1 MVNVGD
7 TAPNFELKDQ
17 NGNMVSLQSFKGKKV
32 LLAFYPFAFSPPCT
46 EELSCF
52 REDLGQFVAKGVTV
66 LGISVDSHYAN
77 KAFAEHL
84 KVTYP
89 LLSDFSR
96 EVCKLYGTLR
106 VEGFS
111 DRAYFVVDSQGK
123 VVYKKV
129 MDTPPTMLTN
139 QDLLKVLG

>member
-17 NGNMVSLQSFKGKKV
+17 SGNMVSLASFKGKKV

-66 LGISVDSHYAN
+66 LGISVDSHFAN

-89 LLSDFSR
+89 LLSDFGK
-96 EVCKLYGTLR
+96 EVCKSYGTLR
-106 VEGFS
+106 AEGFS
-111 DRAYFVVDSQGK
+111 DRAYFVVDPQGK

-129 MDTPPTMLTN
+129 METPPTMLTN
-139 QDLLKVLG
+139 KELLAVLG

>member
-7 TAPNFELKDQ
+7 MAPQFSLKDQ
-17 NGNMVSLQSFKGKKV
+17 GGNMVSLESYRGKKV

-46 EELSCF
+46 EELTCF
-52 REDLGQFVAKGVTV
+52 REDLTHFESQGTKVV
-66 LGISVDSHYAN
+66 GISVDSHYAN

-89 LLSDFSR
+89 LLSDFSK
-96 EVCKLYGTLR
+96 EVCKAYGTLR
-106 VEGFS
+106 PEGFS

-123 VVYKKV
+123 VIFKQI
-129 MDTPPTMLTN
+129 METPPT
-139 QDLLKVLG
+139 LLKNEELLAVLK

>member
-17 NGNMVSLQSFKGKKV
+17 TGNMVSLASFKGKKV

-52 REDLGQFVAKGVTV
+52 RDDYSQFTATGASV
-66 LGISVDSHYAN
+66 LGISVDSHFAN

-89 LLSDFSR
+89 LLSDFSK
-96 EVCKLYGTLR
+96 EVCKSYGTLR
-106 VEGFS
+106 PEGFS
-111 DRAYFVVDSQGK
+111 DRAYFVVDGQGK

-129 MDTPPTMLTN
+129 METPPTMLTN
-139 QDLLKVLG
+139 QEVLSALK